1 MVLYYRD
8 YEHLVKNSIFR
19 YFDSFDDVV
28 SLLDYYEISHPS
40 ILCNWREKDIS
51 DIHDALRYYVY
62 WDDGLTKQIKEDVAE
77 YFGRDYLDDEA
88 KYFSEDE
95 RDSLCRAI
103 WEVPLTRDTK
113 QRFINN
119 RNYAIM
125 FTLVISSFNNKK
137 AEFLEE
143 YSNNHNWW
151 EQIIEAVGEN
161 HDIDIESTEEDYD
174 EGFGELEESTKKH
187 KRRLYY

>member
-1 MVLYYRD
+1 MVLYYSD

-19 YFDSFDDVV
+19 YFDSFNNVV
-28 SLLDYYEISHPS
+28 SLLDYYEGLHPS
-40 ILCNWREKDIS
+40 ILFNWREKDIS
-51 DIHDALRYYVY
+51 DIHDALLYCIY
-62 WDDGLTKQIKEDVAE
+62 WDDELNKQIKEDVAE
-77 YFGRDYLDDEA
+77 FFGRDYLDDEA

-113 QRFINN
+113 QELINN
-119 RNYAIM
+119 KKYARM
-125 FTLVISSFNNKK
+125 FTLIISSFNNKK
-137 AEFLEE
+137 QYFLEE
-143 YSNNHNWW
+143 YNNIYNWR
-151 EQIIEAVGEN
+151 EQILLEVSKNSNIEV
-161 HDIDIESTEEDYD
+161 DTEEDYD